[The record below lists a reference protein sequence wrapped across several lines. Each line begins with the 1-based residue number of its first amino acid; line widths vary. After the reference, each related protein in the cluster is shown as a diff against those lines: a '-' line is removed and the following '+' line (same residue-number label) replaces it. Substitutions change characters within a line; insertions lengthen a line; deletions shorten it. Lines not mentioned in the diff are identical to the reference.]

1 MARFT
6 AVETARVVSL
16 SALFVT
22 LVSHLPSIF
31 MTQFLLQAC
40 WWVPLYG
47 LIGAILT
54 LPWSTGTVRTT
65 GPRPAAYFNLLMSVL
80 AFIHGSVIFTAT
92 WDQPPQ
98 QLLVHW
104 VQAADLDLSFAIEIS
119 TVSVGAMEL
128 VTLLSLLAQIYALGY
143 MEKDWALARFFGLLG
158 FFEAAISGIAI
169 SDSLLLTY
177 ALLEMLT
184 LSTYLLVGFWYAQPL
199 VVTAARDAFLTKRV
213 GDVLLLMG
221 VVTLSNL
228 AGSLNFSDLEEW
240 AETAT
245 LSPVFATFLGLA
257 LIAAPTAKCAQF
269 PFHLWLDEA
278 MEGPNPASIMRN
290 TVVVGAGAYV
300 LIKLQPVLALS
311 PVTEAVLV
319 VLGAVTAVG
328 ASLVAIAQID
338 LKRTLSH
345 STSASL
351 GLVFIAVGLNQV
363 DIALLL
369 LLAHSMSK
377 GLLFMSAGSIIS
389 TTNTQ
394 NLTEMGGLWSRMPA
408 TTAAFVVGSAGM
420 VALLP
425 LGNFWAMRRW
435 LNGFWTVPLWL
446 VIVLLLVNG
455 LTALNLTRVF
465 GLVFVGKPQPKTRR
479 TPEVGWPMA
488 LAMVI
493 LTVLGLLVPWMLQ
506 RWQLLISWKG
516 PWAETGDF
524 DAVNLFLKTQDIP
537 LLLVLSGLIGCAVG
551 AAIYWYGVLPR
562 PVRLPIP
569 ALQDLLAYD
578 FYIDRVYRLTVVWAV
593 ASIAK
598 ISAWTDR
605 YVVDGAVNLFG
616 LATIFSG
623 EGLKYSGTGQSQ
635 FYVLT
640 IAGGV
645 AGLLALIIWQ
655 F

>member
-1 MARFT
+1 
-6 AVETARVVSL
+6 
-16 SALFVT
+16 
-22 LVSHLPSIF
+22 

-54 LPWSTGTVRTT
+54 LPWSTGTIRRT
-65 GPRPAAYFNLLMSVL
+65 GPRPAAYFNLLMTVL
-80 AFIHGSVIFTAT
+80 SFIHGSVIFAAS
-92 WDQPPQ
+92 WDIPPRQ
-98 QLLVHW
+98 SIVHW

-143 MEKDWALARFFGLLG
+143 MEKDWAMARFFGLLG
-158 FFEAAISGIAI
+158 FFEAALSGIAI

-177 ALLEMLT
+177 GLLEMLT

-199 VVTAARDAFLTKRV
+199 VVTAARDAFLTKRI

-245 LSPVFATFLGLA
+245 LSTVVATLLGLA

-311 PVTEAVLV
+311 PVTDAVLV

-328 ASLVAIAQID
+328 ASMVAIAQID
-338 LKRTLSH
+338 LKRSLSH

-369 LLAHSMSK
+369 LFAHSMSK

>member
-143 MEKDWALARFFGLLG
+143 MEKDWALARFFGLMG

-177 ALLEMLT
+177 ALLEVLT

-213 GDVLLLMG
+213 GDVPLLMG
-221 VVTLSNL
+221 VVTLSTL
-228 AGSLNFSDLEEW
+228 AGSLNFSDLEKW

-245 LSPVFATFLGLA
+245 LSPVVGTLLGLA

-290 TVVVGAGAYV
+290 TVVVGGGAYV

-311 PVTEAVLV
+311 PVADGVLV

-338 LKRTLSH
+338 IKRALSH

-369 LLAHSMSK
+369 LFAHSIAK
-377 GLLFMSAGSIIS
+377 GLLFMSIGSVIT

-394 NLTEMGGLWSRMPA
+394 DLTEMGGLWSKMPA
-408 TTAAFVVGSAGM
+408 TTMAYLVGAAGM

-425 LGNFWAMRRW
+425 MGNFWTMRRW

-455 LTALNLTRVF
+455 LTALNLTRIF
-465 GLVFVGKPQPKTRR
+465 GLVFAGNPQPKTRR
-479 TPEVGWPMA
+479 APEVGWQMA
-488 LAMVI
+488 LPMVI
-493 LTVLGLLVPWMLQ
+493 LTVMGLLVPWILQ
-506 RWQLLISWKG
+506 EWQLLISWSG
-516 PWAETGDF
+516 PWAQTGDF
-524 DAVNLFLKTQDIP
+524 DTLNLLLKTLDIP
-537 LLLVLSGLIGCAVG
+537 LLMFSGLIGVAVG
-551 AAIYWYGVLPR
+551 VAIYWYGVLPR
-562 PVRLPIP
+562 PVRLPVP
-569 ALQDLLAYD
+569 AVQDLLAYD
-578 FYIDRVYRLTVVWAV
+578 FYIDRIYRLTVVWAV
-593 ASIAK
+593 ASISK
-598 ISAWTDR
+598 ISAWTDK
-605 YVVDGAVNLFG
+605 YLVDGAVNLFG
-616 LATIFSG
+616 FATIFSG

-640 IAGGV
+640 IATGV
-645 AGLLALIIWQ
+645 AVLVALIVWQ